1 MLTLCLPF
9 PPSVN
14 HYWKASGKRRYI
26 GEAGVA
32 FRAAV
37 AVEVAKRKARGW
49 RRIKGGVAMYV
60 QLVPPDKRRRDV
72 DNYNK
77 AILDAL
83 MHAGCY
89 DDDSQVEVLVV
100 EKNAAASGALVGG
113 AFVTLTPMS
122 DVEEAIIR
130 LKGGVELG
138 GSMDEADIAQPLI
151 EARIEAGIKAASEA
165 KGPEAT
171 GHCLNC
177 GEELADGARW
187 CDADCRDDWQKRESA
202 RARTAGFAVTPEAVA
217 LDPDP
222 IDEVAE

>member
-1 MLTLCLPF
+1 MLTLRLPF

-26 GEAGVA
+26 SEAGVA

-49 RRIKGGVAMYV
+49 RKIKGAVAMYV
-60 QLVPPDKRRRDV
+60 LLVPPDKRCRDV

-89 DDDSQVEVLVV
+89 DDDSQVELLVV

-113 AFVTLTPMS
+113 AFVTMLPAN
-122 DVEEAIIR
+122 EIAAAIIR
-130 LKGGVELG
+130 IKGGAEIGLHRDCEG
-138 GSMDEADIAQPLI
+138 AWTKLI
-151 EARIEAGIKAASEA
+151 LPS
-165 KGPEAT
+165 
-171 GHCLNC
+171 H
-177 GEELADGARW
+177 
-187 CDADCRDDWQKRESA
+187 
-202 RARTAGFAVTPEAVA
+202 
-217 LDPDP
+217 
-222 IDEVAE
+222 